1 MAQPLI
7 STVPWGE
14 LLKRTARES
23 LDDDCLGIA
32 AQLAYYFFLALSP
45 AILFLLALASF
56 FPLGNL
62 TVEVARLLAPFVSG
76 EVLTLIQGEMMRLGD
91 NDNAGLLTVGA
102 LIAMWSS
109 SAATVSIVGSVN
121 KAYDLIK
128 TRPWWKVR
136 LIAIALTS
144 ALALLVLTA
153 LTLLLTGP
161 ALATYV
167 GRSVGLGDALE
178 WALRMMQWP
187 VAVAAV
193 VTALGL
199 VYHFAPDHSR
209 PWTWVSPGAVLATV
223 LWLVASL
230 GFKWYVAKVGDY
242 QASYG
247 AIGGVMVLLLWFYVS
262 GLALLVGAELNSE
275 IAHAAGPATVR
286 SASGHESAG
295 ALEVI
300 AHPTPAQL
308 PGTAG
313 PSVVGRAAGTVL
325 IVLVVGQSWWQGGH
339 GRRGRHG

>member
-1 MAQPLI
+1 MPQYLV
-7 STVPWGE
+7 STVPWFE
-14 LLKRTARES
+14 LLKRTARET

-62 TVEVARLLAPFVSG
+62 TDEVARALGPFVSG
-76 EVLTLIQGEMMRLGD
+76 EVLTLIQGEMTRLGD

-102 LIAMWSS
+102 LIAIWSS

-121 KAYDLIK
+121 TAYDLNE

-136 LIAIALTS
+136 LIAIGLTL
-144 ALALLVLTA
+144 ALALLVLSS

-161 ALATYV
+161 TLAAYM
-167 GRSVGLGDALE
+167 GRSVGIGSALE
-178 WALRMMQWP
+178 WALRILQWP
-187 VAVAAV
+187 VAFAAV
-193 VTALGL
+193 STALGL

-209 PWTWVSPGAVLATV
+209 PWRWVSPGAVLATV

-230 GFKWYVAKVGDY
+230 GFKWYVETFGDY

-247 AIGGVMVLLLWFYVS
+247 VIGGVVVLLLWFYVS

-275 IAHAAGPATVR
+275 IAHAECHLQPGR
-286 SASGHESAG
+286 
-295 ALEVI
+295 
-300 AHPTPAQL
+300 TPAIRS
-308 PGTAG
+308 P
-313 PSVVGRAAGTVL
+313 
-325 IVLVVGQSWWQGGH
+325 
-339 GRRGRHG
+339 